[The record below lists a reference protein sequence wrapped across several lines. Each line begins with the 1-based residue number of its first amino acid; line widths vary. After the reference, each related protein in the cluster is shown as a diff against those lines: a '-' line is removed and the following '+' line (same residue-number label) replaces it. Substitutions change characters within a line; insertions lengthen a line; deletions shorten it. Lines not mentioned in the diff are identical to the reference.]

1 MQARRLQKGC
11 LKLDASNSGSKYFR
25 QWRLTAG
32 FDVIA
37 DYAERKKGSFG
48 INMLR
53 DFRYS
58 RVVAVIL
65 ILGAFL
71 PIVHITVLLLNG
83 GFLAL
88 LNVWPGSNDSLVNVI
103 MSLISI
109 VLYVFSPRAVVRSL
123 AACGCVFFSILFFF
137 ISWLMNRLPK
147 FTRSP

>member
-1 MQARRLQKGC
+1 M
-11 LKLDASNSGSKYFR
+11 
-25 QWRLTAG
+25 TAG

-88 LNVWPGSNDSLVNVI
+88 LNVWQVHRL
-103 MSLISI
+103 LK
-109 VLYVFSPRAVVRSL
+109 RA
-123 AACGCVFFSILFFF
+123 
-137 ISWLMNRLPK
+137 
-147 FTRSP
+147 